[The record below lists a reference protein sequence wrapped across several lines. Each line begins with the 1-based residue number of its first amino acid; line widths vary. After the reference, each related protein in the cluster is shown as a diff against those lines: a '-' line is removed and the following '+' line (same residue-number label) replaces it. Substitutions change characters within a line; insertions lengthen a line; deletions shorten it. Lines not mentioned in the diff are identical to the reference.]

1 MVLTGATPKIES
13 ILRNMQID
21 ESNPVSDLFEETLI
35 SATDPQLILE
45 ELGKWG
51 ASNLA
56 YGSDVGCNPGLI
68 FRGELNYK
76 IPLWSK
82 LEREI
87 HQKDLLLSNEASI
100 YSSFLEG
107 EGESVAKIAEGKPLS
122 RNEFW
127 WWLSL
132 MQHYRKSTRL
142 IDFTR
147 DIRIALFF
155 ALEHFFDK
163 NVTLKSLC
171 SEKALIIFCFPCRDP
186 KHQFDPD
193 NNKSPFK
200 PIPGGTDMN
209 LALGW
214 KVDRKWMAL
223 HNGRWQQYYGC
234 KGNKAQSWG

>member
-100 YSSFLEG
+100 
-107 EGESVAKIAEGKPLS
+107 
-122 RNEFW
+122 
-127 WWLSL
+127 
-132 MQHYRKSTRL
+132 
-142 IDFTR
+142 
-147 DIRIALFF
+147 
-155 ALEHFFDK
+155 
-163 NVTLKSLC
+163 
-171 SEKALIIFCFPCRDP
+171 
-186 KHQFDPD
+186 
-193 NNKSPFK
+193 
-200 PIPGGTDMN
+200 
-209 LALGW
+209 
-214 KVDRKWMAL
+214 
-223 HNGRWQQYYGC
+223 
-234 KGNKAQSWG
+234 